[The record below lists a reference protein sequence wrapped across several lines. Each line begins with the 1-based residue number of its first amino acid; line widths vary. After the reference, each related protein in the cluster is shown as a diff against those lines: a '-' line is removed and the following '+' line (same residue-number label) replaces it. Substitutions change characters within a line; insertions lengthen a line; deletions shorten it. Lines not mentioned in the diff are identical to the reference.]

1 MPSNRI
7 WLSVLTFLIIL
18 LASVITILYARGYQ
32 LSPRSGDIIKTGILV
47 VGSQPDGAVVYIDGR
62 LTSATNATLSYLI
75 PKTYHVR
82 ITKEG
87 YLPWEKTVQVKQELV
102 TKIEALLW
110 PTSPELKPLTF
121 TGARNPVLSPD
132 TSKLVYV
139 LPFGT
144 KAGVWV
150 MNISERPF
158 LLSREPR
165 QLAVDTPASPLSSA
179 TFTWSPDSRYVLT
192 RTGTSEE
199 TTRTYLLDTERASQ
213 PLFDV
218 TPTIHAT
225 IASWKQEVQIREE
238 ARIGRLEP
246 IHQEAFVRFSLIEHA
261 SPSATSPRWQLSKNA
276 TPASDLP
283 RLPFIPVAPYRYM
296 WSPGETRVLVTDSNG
311 GNPRVYD
318 LKTKQTNTIP
328 EALTYS
334 WYPEQ
339 PDSRH
344 IVLVKEKSI
353 SIVEFDGSNE
363 TQVYTGQFDN
373 SYVFPW
379 PTGGRLI
386 ILTSYNAGAG
396 ELSNLYSVNL
406 R

>member
-1 MPSNRI
+1 M
-7 WLSVLTFLIIL
+7 LSILTFVIIV

-32 LSPRSGDIIKTGILV
+32 FNPRSGDIVKTGILV

-62 LTSATNATLSYLI
+62 LTSATNTTLSYLI

-132 TSKLVYV
+132 TSKLAYV
-139 LPFGT
+139 IPIGT

-150 MNISERPF
+150 MNLSERPF

-165 QLAVDTPASPLSSA
+165 QLAADTPASPLSSA
-179 TFTWSPDSRYVLT
+179 TFAWSPDSRYVLV

-199 TTRTYLLDTERASQ
+199 TTRTYLLDSERASQ

-225 IASWKQEVQIREE
+225 IASWKQELQSREE
-238 ARIGRLEP
+238 ARIQRLDP
-246 IHQEAFVRFSLIEHA
+246 IHQEAFAHFLLIEHA
-261 SPSATSPRWQLSKNA
+261 TPSGMRWQLSKQA
-276 TPASDLP
+276 TPASDLL
-283 RLPFIPVAPYRYM
+283 RHPFIPVSAYRYM
-296 WSPGETRVLVTDSNG
+296 WSPGETRVLVTERDG
-311 GNPRVYD
+311 KNPRVYD
-318 LKTKQTNTIP
+318 LKKKQTHTIP